1 MISLCDIVKV
11 SDEDLLWIMGE
22 GDIEAHVQTLL
33 TKGPKLVCLT
43 EGADGVRGFTKN
55 GIVHVPANRVEV
67 VDTVGAGDTFNAGL
81 LASLQNSGNLTKEAV
96 ANLDDETIRDAL
108 AMGAAVALLPLLEAS
123 GFTTGPG
130 PLTDQAAFTL
140 TAMYAGLPCVL
151 KIAALTLLATTS
163 LEDQP
168 ASLKL
173 KEA

>member
-1 MISLCDIVKV
+1 MNSSSLPAIQALLLGGNQQTCARSPASWAFSTRSKAAFAARAAEV
-11 SDEDLLWIMGE
+11 SPEASGGFGLWSF
-22 GDIEAHVQTLL
+22 VS
-33 TKGPKLVCLT
+33 KLS
-43 EGADGVRGFTKN
+43 
-55 GIVHVPANRVEV
+55 
-67 VDTVGAGDTFNAGL
+67 
-81 LASLQNSGNLTKEAV
+81 LAF
-96 ANLDDETIRDAL
+96 
-108 AMGAAVALLPLLEAS
+108 AAVALLPLLEAS